1 LRSLDSLEV
10 RGPCRVSR
18 CKFQMRHG
26 RLGPIE
32 VAWGSST
39 LDGKGALLLAVKAE
53 GADPTL
59 TLHLHQSNSSDNG
72 PGNE

>member
-1 LRSLDSLEV
+1 
-10 RGPCRVSR
+10 
-18 CKFQMRHG
+18 MRHG

-39 LDGKGALLLAVKAE
+39 LDGKGAMLLAVKAE